1 MLNEMT
7 TNQYKYKWQIA
18 RLSIAVILLLLGLF
32 FRVAHLETKIFW
44 VDEVATAVRV
54 SGYTIP
60 EVSNTLAQQDIVDRD
75 YILQYQQVNSDRDL
89 VDVVNALRKSPEHA
103 PLYFLI
109 ARFWLELWGDSI
121 TAIRSL
127 SVVFSLLVF
136 PCLYW
141 LCWELFQDKTI
152 SWLGVMLM
160 SVSPFYAAYAQEARP
175 YSLWTVAILIMT
187 ASLVRATKTNNFSSW
202 LLYGLS
208 LVFNFYTSLFSIFIA
223 IAQGFY
229 LLFIP
234 SKSKLDLFKK
244 YLLTLTISFVTFA
257 PWLLT
262 ILQNLWL
269 MHDNTSWMRSTL
281 NVANIIAVWIGT
293 ILLIFGDLPISPDA
307 EPIKIAILLVITLI
321 LLIAVFNLSSRWQQ
335 LNKRSQQIIGYTGI
349 FSFCSIMPIFFFG
362 KEHLPSY
369 LYLDPVTAIGA
380 IVALFILILSAYSL
394 YFLITNTHRNIWLL
408 IITLIISI
416 PLPLVLADIINQG
429 QSSATPRYLIPLQ
442 LGIQTAAAYTL
453 ATQLKNSYQKSVKT
467 QTFWQIIIIGF
478 LTLGV
483 FSCSRN
489 LNQSPMYQKGRN
501 INNPAIAQI
510 INRSATPQ
518 KPDDLVN
525 LFPLVIVE
533 ADNAMDLL
541 SLAHSLSSQVKF
553 KVINNL
559 QFNVDIFN
567 EFTDIFLLKPSEE
580 LKNTLQQ
587 NPKINITKIYQP
599 KLFSEDE
606 IALDLWKLKIINY

>member
-18 RLSIAVILLLLGLF
+18 RLSIAVILLLLGIF

-60 EVSNTLAQQDIVDRD
+60 EVSNTLAQQDLVDRES
-75 YILQYQQVNSDRDL
+75 ILQYQQLNRDRDL
-89 VDVVNALRKSPEHA
+89 GDVINALRKSPEHA

-109 ARFWLELWGDSI
+109 TRFWIQWWGDSI

-127 SVVFSLLVF
+127 SVVFSLLIF

-141 LCWELFQDKTI
+141 LCWELFQDTTV
-152 SWLGVMLM
+152 SWLGVMFM

-175 YSLWTVAILIMT
+175 YSLWTVAILVMT
-187 ASLVRATKTNNFSSW
+187 ASLIRAIKINNFSSW

-229 LLFIP
+229 LLFIQ
-234 SKSKLDLFKK
+234 SKIKLNLFKK
-244 YLLTLTISFVTFA
+244 YLLTLILSLVVFS

-293 ILLIFGDLPISPDA
+293 ILLIFGDLPISYDT

-321 LLIAVFNLSSRWQQ
+321 LLITLFILSSRWQQ
-335 LNKRSQQIIGYTGI
+335 LNKRSQQIISYTGI
-349 FSFCSIMPIFFFG
+349 FGFCSIMPMFFFG
-362 KEHLPSY
+362 KHHLPSY
-369 LYLDPVTAIGA
+369 LYLDPVTAIGV

-408 IITLIISI
+408 IIISI
-416 PLPLVLADIINQG
+416 IAVPLPLLLADIINQG

-442 LGIQTAAAYTL
+442 LGIQIAAAYTL
-453 ATQLKNSYQKSVKT
+453 ATQFKNSYQKSVKT
-467 QTFWQIIIIGF
+467 QTFWRIIIIGF

-501 INNPAIAQI
+501 INNTAIAQI

-518 KPDDLVN
+518 KPDNLVD
-525 LFPLVIVE
+525 LFPLVVVE

-541 SLAHSLSSQVKF
+541 SLAHLLSSQVKF

-559 QFNVDIFN
+559 QFNADIYN
-567 EFTDIFLLKPSEE
+567 NFTDIFLLKPSEQ
-580 LKNTLQQ
+580 LKHNLQQ
-587 NPKINITKIYQP
+587 NPKIDPTKIYQP
-599 KLFSEDE
+599 QLYSEDE
-606 IALDLWKLKIINY
+606 ISLDLWKLKVIGC